1 MLSKSNLRS
10 PRWFR
15 YGSSALLSLMLC
27 ATPATVF
34 AHVGHDSEFQGGD
47 ASQIMQPVEVNTNT
61 AEAMGIKSEPLAPST
76 SGSGALSIPSS
87 SIVDA
92 NGQKLVYVQKG
103 ATYQPVAIVTGAT
116 DGDMVEVTEG
126 NLSSGDAIVTQGAT
140 LLYSQALRG
149 NSQKEAAPTG
159 ETGISPLL
167 WIGIIAGLGVF
178 GTIAFVGA
186 MGLQGQKKQKPSRA
200 SQRERETL

>member
-1 MLSKSNLRS
+1 
-10 PRWFR
+10 
-15 YGSSALLSLMLC
+15 MLC
-27 ATPATVF
+27 ATPTTVF

-47 ASQIMQPVEVNTNT
+47 TSQIMQPVEVNTNT
-61 AEAMGIKSEPLAPST
+61 AEAMGIKSKPLAPST

-92 NGQKLVYVQKG
+92 NGQKLVYIQKD
-103 ATYQPVAIVTGAT
+103 ATYQPVAIETGTT

-149 NSQKEAAPTG
+149 KPQTESQPANEPMTENNEAAPTG
-159 ETGISPLL
+159 ETGTSPLL

-178 GTIAFVGA
+178 GIIAFVGV
-186 MGLQGQKKQKPSRA
+186 MGLKGSSQKKQRPSRA
-200 SQRERETL
+200 SQQER